1 MKAFPEKSM
10 NVEMPLQLLLFVDRR
25 TRAGE
30 QVRQVRAALQQ
41 KKADYPFELQ
51 IIDVGEQPYLAEH
64 FRLVATPS
72 LIKVHPEPR
81 QTLAGGN
88 LLAQLDLC
96 WFQWKRSAE
105 NFLSA
110 NRVLLANVEGAS
122 AEGAGAEDASAED
135 VSTGGAGAVGTG
147 PSQSMAYVLPRP
159 LLSESALPLVPTEL
173 TPVELAAAIAQP
185 GALQSIAR
193 SSEMIR
199 LADEVFRLKQE
210 NENLSNQ
217 LKFKDQIISMLAHD
231 LRNPLTA
238 TSIAME
244 TLEMGHSEAEGWS
257 SRLTPALTA
266 QLLKHART
274 QTRAIDRMIT
284 DILQASRGA
293 TSELRLQAQR
303 LDLGSLCL
311 SILDY
316 CGEQFV
322 AKSLQVKTDIPSDL
336 PVVLAD
342 EERMRQV
349 IVNLLDNAIK
359 YTPTGGKIEVSILHR
374 TTQKVQVSICDNGPG
389 IPEENLERIF
399 EDRFRLER
407 DVGKEGYGLGLSLCR
422 RLVRAHYGQ
431 IWADSVVNQGSCF
444 HFTLPVF
451 QG

>member
-1 MKAFPEKSM
+1 MPAFPLKSV
-10 NVEMPLQLLLFVDRR
+10 NVEMPLQLLLFVDKR

-30 QVRQVRAALQQ
+30 QVRQVRASLKK

-51 IIDVGEQPYLAEH
+51 IIDVGEQPHLAEY

-88 LLAQLDLC
+88 LLTQLDLC
-96 WFQWKRSAE
+96 WVQWQRSAE
-105 NFLSA
+105 AFLALSSDPA
-110 NRVLLANVEGAS
+110 NAAS
-122 AEGAGAEDASAED
+122 QDL
-135 VSTGGAGAVGTG
+135 TT
-147 PSQSMAYVLPRP
+147 L
-159 LLSESALPLVPTEL
+159 ALPTTDLPLSLEPMPSLTPTEL
-173 TPVELAAAIAQP
+173 SNAIAKP

-199 LADEVFRLKQE
+199 LSDEVFRLKRE
-210 NENLSNQ
+210 NENLDNQ

-238 TSIAME
+238 TSIALE
-244 TLEMGHSEAEGWS
+244 TLEMGHSETDGWS
-257 SRLTPALTA
+257 SRLTPTLTA

-316 CGEQFV
+316 CGEQFA
-322 AKSLQVKTDIPSDL
+322 AKSLQVTTDIPSDL
-336 PVVLAD
+336 PIVLAD

-359 YTPTGGKIEVSILHR
+359 YTPPGGKLEVAILHR

-407 DVGKEGYGLGLSLCR
+407 DSAKEGYGIGLSLCR
-422 RLVRAHYGQ
+422 RIVRAHYGQ
-431 IWADSVVNQGSCF
+431 IWADSVLNQGTCF

>member
-1 MKAFPEKSM
+1 MPAFPLKSV
-10 NVEMPLQLLLFVDRR
+10 NVEMPLQLLLFVDKR

-30 QVRQVRAALQQ
+30 QVRQVRASLKK

-51 IIDVGEQPYLAEH
+51 IIDVGEQPHLAEY

-88 LLAQLDLC
+88 LLTQLDLC
-96 WFQWKRSAE
+96 WVQWQRSAE
-105 NFLSA
+105 AFLALSSDPA
-110 NRVLLANVEGAS
+110 NAAS
-122 AEGAGAEDASAED
+122 QDL
-135 VSTGGAGAVGTG
+135 TT
-147 PSQSMAYVLPRP
+147 L
-159 LLSESALPLVPTEL
+159 ALPTTDLPLSPEPMPSLTPTEL
-173 TPVELAAAIAQP
+173 SNAIAKP

-199 LADEVFRLKQE
+199 LSDEVFRLKRE
-210 NENLSNQ
+210 NENLDNQ

-238 TSIAME
+238 TSIALE
-244 TLEMGHSEAEGWS
+244 TLEMGHSETDGWS
-257 SRLTPALTA
+257 SRLTPTLTA

-316 CGEQFV
+316 CGEQFA
-322 AKSLQVKTDIPSDL
+322 AKSLQVTTDIPSDL
-336 PVVLAD
+336 PIVLAD

-359 YTPTGGKIEVSILHR
+359 YTPPGGKLEVAILHR

-407 DVGKEGYGLGLSLCR
+407 DSAKEGYGIGLSLCR
-422 RLVRAHYGQ
+422 RIVRAHYGQ
-431 IWADSVVNQGSCF
+431 IWADSVLNQGTCF